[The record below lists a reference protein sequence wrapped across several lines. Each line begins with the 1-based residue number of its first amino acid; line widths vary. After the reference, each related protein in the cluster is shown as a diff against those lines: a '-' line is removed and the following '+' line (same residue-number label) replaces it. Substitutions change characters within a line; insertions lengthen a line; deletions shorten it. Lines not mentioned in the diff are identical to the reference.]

1 MGAPFVIPKG
11 GLVREYEIYVGG
23 LPHTVQLDEATA
35 KERGLTP
42 ITRAKAVPNKAR
54 TRTRNKAV

>member
-1 MGAPFVIPKG
+1 M
-11 GLVREYEIYVGG
+11 REYEIYVGG

-42 ITRAKAVPNKAR
+42 ITRAKVVPNKAR

>member
-1 MGAPFVIPKG
+1 M
-11 GLVREYEIYVGG
+11 REYEIYVGG

-42 ITRAKAVPNKAR
+42 ITRAKPPVATKAR
-54 TRTRNKAV
+54 SRVRNKAG

>member
-1 MGAPFVIPKG
+1 M
-11 GLVREYEIYVGG
+11 REYEIYVGG

-42 ITRAKAVPNKAR
+42 VVRAKAPTTKAR
-54 TRTRNKAV
+54 TRVRNKAV